1 LPVEHSVASWRM
13 RISSL
18 SKWNSSCFELLLSGN
33 GEGYAGGA
41 MLFYRNFLFHICL
54 LQNKNNESI
63 VFRFGCPAKLMC
75 VWKNITK
82 RHICKD
88 RKGES

>member
-1 LPVEHSVASWRM
+1 
-13 RISSL
+13 
-18 SKWNSSCFELLLSGN
+18 
-33 GEGYAGGA
+33 
-41 MLFYRNFLFHICL
+41 MLFYRDSLFHICL

-63 VFRFGCPAKLMC
+63 VFSFGCPVKLMC